1 MPPHLQAAAAHPP
14 LFLPVLP
21 QSLVLP
27 PSMMQPLP
35 CENPELMNTVASSV
49 LPKRGKTKATPRI
62 NNNIAATDI
71 TPPDPNSFMMLMAGA
86 EQSSDVHLKFDQY
99 IK

>member
-1 MPPHLQAAAAHPP
+1 
-14 LFLPVLP
+14 
-21 QSLVLP
+21 
-27 PSMMQPLP
+27 
-35 CENPELMNTVASSV
+35 MNTVASSV
-49 LPKRGKTKATPRI
+49 LPKRGKTKAAPRI
-62 NNNIAATDI
+62 NNNNIAATDI